1 MTAKKR
7 SAAIVRLPVQAQA
20 QTQAPAE
27 PGLPTVRQATLLARL
42 LAETMLANVQRTAAL
57 NLAAAD
63 SLLVHAGIP
72 KPPLFDDR
80 SDEWRM
86 AWRSFE
92 ICATTADRLLD
103 LTRGHIERSSNNLWR
118 ITERLLGELG
128 QLPAAQLATLQT
140 TFVTLREAQE
150 TYLRAAQAAH
160 ESVITLAQNTG
171 VDQGH

>member
-1 MTAKKR
+1 M
-7 SAAIVRLPVQAQA
+7 SAQLQRATVVSLPL
-20 QTQAPAE
+20 PAATDDA
-27 PGLPTVRQATLLARL
+27 LPTVRQATLLARL

-63 SLLVHAGIP
+63 SLLVHARIP
-72 KPPLFDDR
+72 RPPVFDER

-103 LTRGHIERSSNNLWR
+103 LTRGHIERSSGNLWR

-128 QLPAAQLATLQT
+128 QLPTSQLDILRN
-140 TFVTLREAQE
+140 TFATLREAQE
-150 TYLRAAQAAH
+150 AYLRASQAAH
-160 ESVITLAQNTG
+160 QNVISLAQNTG
-171 VDQGH
+171 AHDGH